1 MFSDDLVNLMQVRAF
16 VRVAQL
22 GSVSKASEALYRA
35 QSVVTRA
42 VSELEIALGVS
53 LFERHVNG
61 MRLSESG
68 ERILP
73 RALRVLDELQ
83 TVPLL
88 LNAATP
94 LVEPLYLFQA
104 RRLELFVKLCETRHM
119 QTVARHFGL
128 SQPAVSSA
136 LKVMEGGCGQSL
148 FERTPKGLQPTR
160 VSLEILFPIRRA
172 LNELRHMRSDITAMR
187 GALEGVVH
195 VGALPLGRTR
205 ILPEAIVRLT
215 AEHPG
220 IRVITNES
228 PFDFLATELRVG
240 DIDFIFGALR
250 SADYASD
257 MTGEALLVE
266 EMVVL
271 ARHDHPLSTG
281 PVAVHALANARWV
294 LPRAG
299 SPARRLLEACF
310 TEASV
315 QAPWPVVET
324 ADMAI
329 IRGLL
334 LRSDMLAAVSRH
346 QLEQEM
352 ASGELCQIDVQ
363 LSGTARP
370 IGLIY
375 RNASLHSA
383 AANAAMGAIRHVVKE
398 MADH

>member
-83 TVPLL
+83 TVPIL

-195 VGALPLGRTR
+195 IGALPLGRTR

-310 TEASV
+310 TEAGV

-363 LSGTARP
+363 LTGTARP